1 MNFIS
6 SHNRLTSGIFL
17 FLTIGL
23 LGATEISLKNQKWVQ
38 CLAFIPD
45 GQRVV
50 AGNDEG
56 RLWVVDARTA
66 KTVMQIKD
74 VASVPT
80 AVAWSHKG
88 KLIAVGGWRGGVLV
102 CVAKSGMVLARW
114 SGHKEN
120 ITSIVFSRDDKYLA
134 TGSGDDTA
142 KVWSVR
148 GGEPLL
154 TMEQGDEYDVTGVAF
169 SPDGNQL
176 LTGDGENRVKLW
188 DTRTGEEQRVLGA
201 HSEAVSAVGWS
212 ANGRWAASGAW
223 DDTLKLW
230 DPAKGELVRTLR
242 GHTDDITALAFSAKG
257 ERLISASDDRTVCV
271 WNPGTGKLLQIFK
284 GHTGPVIS
292 LAISPNGERAVS
304 GSRGEL
310 KFWDLK

>member
-1 MNFIS
+1 MS
-6 SHNRLTSGIFL
+6 TTTAQQQQVVVKGQ
-17 FLTIGL
+17 
-23 LGATEISLKNQKWVQ
+23 KKWVS
-38 CLAFIPD
+38 CVAFSPD
-45 GQRVV
+45 GKNV
-50 AGNDEG
+50 AATNAEG
-56 RLWVVDARTA
+56 RLWMVE
-66 KTVMQIKD
+66 
-74 VASVPT
+74 ASTGKLVWERRDMATIPIV
-80 AVAWSHKG
+80 VAWSHHG
-88 KLIAVGGWRGGVLV
+88 RLVAMGGWNGIISLR
-102 CVAKSGMVLARW
+102 VAKTGKVISHW
-114 SGHKEN
+114 PGHKEN
-120 ITSIVFSRDDKYLA
+120 ITSIVFSADDRFLA

-188 DTRTGEEQRVLGA
+188 DTRTGEEQRVLGT

-212 ANGRWAASGAW
+212 ADGRWAASGAW

-230 DPAKGELVRTLR
+230 NPVKGELVRTLR

>member
-23 LGATEISLKNQKWVQ
+23 LGATEISLKTQKWVQ
-38 CLAFIPD
+38 CMAFSPD

-80 AVAWSHKG
+80 AVAWSHQG
-88 KLIAVGGWRGGVLV
+88 TLIAVGGWRGVGSVRE
-102 CVAKSGMVLARW
+102 AKSGKLLAGWR
-114 SGHKEN
+114 GHKEN

-201 HSEAVSAVGWS
+201 HS
-212 ANGRWAASGAW
+212 GRWAASGAW

-230 DPAKGELVRTLR
+230 DPAKRELGRTLS

-271 WNPGTGKLLQIFK
+271 WNPGTGKLLQLFK
-284 GHTGPVIS
+284 GHTGPDIS